1 MSWTAPRGLPAL
13 YRASGAWCP
22 MWRSAPAHRSRD
34 ARRGRPRCR
43 QGRSRGLRGQRRPPR
58 SRCSDCDTVWAQMSE
73 LPDSFDP
80 DQCARYLRHLAAIP
94 SPFLPIGDAAL
105 ALASFERPRVALARY
120 RQHLAGLAR
129 DVGRHAGAT
138 ADLSARAQA
147 LNEVILLKYGYSG
160 DELSYDD
167 LQNANLMRVV
177 DRRKGL
183 PVALGILYMHAGRA
197 QGWETVGLAFPGHF
211 LVRLSDGP
219 ERLILDPFHGGRI
232 CTAAELRELLKATAG
247 LDSEL
252 QTEHYA
258 PVSDCDVLLRLQNNL
273 KARLIQTEQYE
284 RAVMVVETMLML
296 APDLAEVWRE
306 AGLLHARL
314 GKMRSAAAALEQ
326 VVLRAPDDMARH
338 QAAAMLQQLRSKLN

>member
-1 MSWTAPRGLPAL
+1 
-13 YRASGAWCP
+13 
-22 MWRSAPAHRSRD
+22 
-34 ARRGRPRCR
+34 
-43 QGRSRGLRGQRRPPR
+43 
-58 SRCSDCDTVWAQMSE
+58 MSE

-183 PVALGILYMHAGRA
+183 PVALGILYLHAARA
-197 QGWETVGLAFPGHF
+197 QGWDSVGLGFPGHF
-211 LVRLSDGP
+211 LIRLAEGA
-219 ERLILDPFHGGRI
+219 ERLIVDPFHGGRI
-232 CTAAELRELLKATAG
+232 CGAAELRELLKAMAG
-247 LDSEL
+247 QEIEL
-252 QTEHYA
+252 SPEHYA
-258 PVSDCDVLLRLQNNL
+258 PVSDRDVLLRLQNNL
-273 KARLIQTEQYE
+273 KSRLLQAGRYE
-284 RAVMVVETMLML
+284 RALGIVETMLML
-296 APDLAEVWRE
+296 APDMAELWQE
-306 AGLLHARL
+306 AGVLHARQ
-314 GKMRSAAAALEQ
+314 GNIRASVNALQEF
-326 VVLRAPDDMARH
+326 VIRAPEGTARH
-338 QAAAMLQQLRSKLN
+338 QAAAMLQQLKSKLN